1 MTLYKEGSND
11 VTCFD
16 RSEVEHIPK
25 KKKKKNRKMI
35 DKKNITLN
43 ISRIQAYGA
52 LMFRYF
58 CIGFIDFK
66 NKW

>member
-25 KKKKKNRKMI
+25 KKKKKKMI
-35 DKKNITLN
+35 DKRNITLN
-43 ISRIQAYGA
+43 ISRIQACA
-52 LMFRYF
+52 AIMFRYF
-58 CIGFIDFK
+58 CIGFVDFK

>member
-25 KKKKKNRKMI
+25 KKKKKKE
-35 DKKNITLN
+35 K
-43 ISRIQAYGA
+43 
-52 LMFRYF
+52 
-58 CIGFIDFK
+58 
-66 NKW
+66 